1 MVDPF
6 PSPARG
12 RHAFSLIELL
22 VVVAIIAVLSAL
34 LLGSLG
40 TVRAVAHVSVCQNN
54 LRQMAAAFEAYI
66 QDNETFPMP
75 QMHGSAI
82 LEDSVAATAAGATSR
97 RCPARSGRTDQFGS
111 LAGKP
116 AQTYGMNAKLAPD
129 QGDQQ
134 MNAITRKHPTA
145 LKRPS
150 RAAVILETMQSEQ
163 WGGSQ
168 LVGFGFWLDRAGD
181 LQRHRGASNIL
192 FADWHI
198 ETRAK
203 AEVPRN
209 RNAGDTPAWNFWT
222 GIDAP

>member
-1 MVDPF
+1 MMH
-6 PSPARG
+6 PSSSQLHR
-12 RHAFSLIELL
+12 AFSLIELL
-22 VVVAIIAVLSAL
+22 VVIAIIAVLSAL

-40 TVRAVAHVSVCQNN
+40 TVRAVAHSSVCQNN
-54 LRQMAAAFEAYI
+54 LRQMAVAFEAYI
-66 QDNETFPMP
+66 QDYEFFPMP
-75 QMHGSAI
+75 QPYGGAI
-82 LEDSVAATAAGATSR
+82 LEDSVAATAIGATTR
-97 RCPARSGRTDQFGS
+97 RCPARTGRTDQFGA

-116 AQTYGMNAKLAPD
+116 AQTYGMNARLAPD

-134 MNAITRKHPTA
+134 NNAKTQKHPTA
-145 LKRPS
+145 IKRPA

-198 ETRAK
+198 ENRIK
-203 AEVPRN
+203 AAVPRN
-209 RNAGDTPAWNFWT
+209 RNAGDTLAWNFWT
-222 GIDAP
+222 GIDPP